1 MVRLT
6 REQLYAL
13 VWDKPMRTL
22 AGEFGLSDVALHKIC
37 RKHSVPTPPVGY
49 WAKKAHGKRVS
60 VTPLPTAEDGDRPI
74 VIHEGAATHE
84 SEAMSAARVVVR
96 ERLSAPGKPNLERH
110 AIVERTIARL
120 EKARPDRFGMIRAEG
135 RGMVPVTVRPDSIE
149 RAGRLLD
156 QLVHAATRAGLQLD
170 ARNGP
175 AHWTVEGKTIAFE
188 LVELPDKVAHVATEK
203 ELAAHAKWEREREEH
218 HRRYGY
224 WRDWGEPKIPKWEDR
239 YQGRLAFRLEEVRV
253 RSEGSW
259 WGHAIRRQFADRS
272 NRDAANDIPRVVET
286 IAAIAVAKRENRELE
301 ERRRREAEKRERQR
315 IEAERRR
322 LVEEKRAQAAEQL
335 MSEQAEAE
343 RAARLI
349 AMLERLPERP
359 PRVAALLAWA
369 RERRARQVERLSA
382 QALEE
387 RLAEARLFVDDVEQQ
402 RDGSP
407 AAERAF
413 NF

>member
-37 RKHSVPTPPVGY
+37 RKHDIPTPPVGY

-60 VTPLPTAEDGDRPI
+60 VTPLPTAEDDGRPI
-74 VIHEGAATHE
+74 VIREGAATHE
-84 SEAMSAARVVVR
+84 SEAMSAARVAVR
-96 ERLSAPGKPNLERH
+96 ERLTAAGQPGPERH

-120 EKARPDRFGMIRAEG
+120 EKARPDRLGLVRADS
-135 RGMVPVTVRPDSIE
+135 RGMVAVAVRPDSTR

-156 QLVHAATRAGLQLD
+156 QLVHAATTAGLQLD
-170 ARNGP
+170 ARNRP
-175 AHWTVEGKTIAFE
+175 AQWTVDGETIGFE
-188 LVELPDKVAHVATEK
+188 LVELPDKIAHVATEK

-239 YQGRLAFRLEEVRV
+239 YQGRLAFRLEEVRI
-253 RSEGSW
+253 RSERSW
-259 WGHAIRRQFADRS
+259 WGHEIRRQFADRS
-272 NRDAANDIPRVVET
+272 NRDVAKDIAWVVET

-301 ERRRREAEKRERQR
+301 DRQRLEAKERERQR

-322 LVEEKRAQAAEQL
+322 LLEEKRGRAAEQL

-343 RAARLI
+343 RVARLI
-349 AMLERLPERP
+349 ATLERSPERP
-359 PRVAALLAWA
+359 PRVEALLAWA
-369 RERRARQVERLSA
+369 RERHARQLEQLSVETL
-382 QALEE
+382 
-387 RLAEARLFVDDVEQQ
+387 EARLADTGIFECEIEQQ
-402 RDGSP
+402 RDGSLTD
-407 AAERAF
+407 
-413 NF
+413 